1 MVDQVGVE
9 PTSRMPYFK
18 ACTTILYLRFLAPR
32 LAMVFNDFGRG
43 GFLPFRIWLT
53 LRGLGILFPLLR
65 SSHSCFT
72 DTFFCYWA
80 CHYDYLL

>member
-1 MVDQVGVE
+1 
-9 PTSRMPYFK
+9 
-18 ACTTILYLRFLAPR
+18 
-32 LAMVFNDFGRG
+32 MVFNDFGRG

-65 SSHSCFT
+65 SSHSRFT

-80 CHYDYLL
+80 CHYNYLL